1 MNDFNFNNTI
11 GGKLLKKYE
20 VAIQECITVP
30 NHLLP
35 EEMHDNVRECRTLK
49 RLEKMCNKRDKNSE
63 HKQKKATKA
72 RNIKLLAAQVA
83 DGQNDIDQPLDWSK
97 NECDDMQLTKNM
109 QAMVGGLINGGM
121 LDVDDILESN
131 FDD

>member
-49 RLEKMCNKRDKNSE
+49 RLEKMC
-63 HKQKKATKA
+63 
-72 RNIKLLAAQVA
+72 LAAQVA

-109 QAMVGGLINGGM
+109 QAMVGGMINGGM